1 MSQYQY
7 IDKIYNEERRLIQQA
22 ERDKRLVFFVGA
34 GASIPSGMPSWK
46 EAIEIIKER
55 MDVAPQNDFLK
66 IPQYYYVQY
75 GKRDYTRLMRE
86 VFKHKKMLSPNDIHH
101 EIFKFQVS
109 TIVTTNYD
117 YLLEEAAKAT
127 YRVVDVISRDS
138 DLVYGFAESKIIK
151 MHGDFEHDN
160 FVLKEEDYLNYAKN
174 FRLLTAYIKALIA
187 GNTLVFIGYS
197 FNDPDLKQIFSWVK
211 EILGRDMPRSYMIV
225 ADRPYSEM
233 EVNYFKAFGIEL
245 LYAARKIVA
254 YETLKI
260 EKRTLRMLKFLRK
273 EEDISELDKVYQFLI
288 PFQDMNY
295 VHLKYIE
302 RAFRLIGVHLNDN
315 KIMMDDARDKGR
327 EILDGIRA
335 IATEQVALFR
345 ERYEVPEKDI
355 EKYRSIYEVLVKSSA
370 YFLAAS
376 ADHEHVMKIPDETE
390 ILLQRAISADRIMR
404 AVMSYNMDELRRFR
418 HKNKELL
425 SERNPL
431 LYMEQAALSY
441 HLLEYA
447 AAYEYLK
454 KAALGFYQ
462 QEQFGWYFIAQMNQ
476 KYLANIISQE
486 FPPRCTREE
495 CERIQKEVKNI
506 DLDKIFYSL
515 PQIGFAQNEFLRE
528 LYTMQLF
535 YIDFIS
541 AHDKSEEAEEEAQT
555 SYVMYVKT
563 PSISQ
568 LWQQVV
574 DSWSYVIKNYVFVD
588 RYREFSRSLQL
599 YAQTVLTTITTPDIP
614 SEKGALPIGECG
626 NIKVSELTGDD
637 VFFILRY
644 CSAKNMER
652 ILSKADMDLISVTQ
666 DGQERLECILNNI
679 QQLGGMQR
687 DEIFEKILILL
698 YYIPLTTELIAMI
711 LHELTQRIFGI
722 DFRSRANKVAN
733 LFSRIARQKCISKEH
748 EECISL
754 LHEYLDS
761 ILQAIIGGRIDKNG
775 ACLVLSYGLSLYKG
789 IQNEKFASEHI
800 SSLMQEKYLYVLDVL
815 YPYVDGA
822 ARRGIRSL
830 ARRRKW
836 EWDIAAMELFCRL
849 LRSGILKSTVK
860 LEEAF
865 FDFAKTIKDDRG
877 KGYPSQYENAL
888 VYITNANLSG
898 CFKQKDKA
906 REFVQKSGISFYDW
920 IFNWEDF
927 DYAKFNIDWLARCAE
942 NLLKTI
948 GENVRVRK
956 KIQEAVRKQYLD
968 GYINASAM
976 RRYFE
981 IFAV

>member
-7 IDKIYNEERRLIQQA
+7 IDKVYNEERRLIQQA

-46 EAIEIIKER
+46 EAMEIIRKR
-55 MDVAPQNDFLK
+55 MDVASQNDFLK

-160 FVLKEEDYLNYAKN
+160 FVLKEEDYLNYAQN
-174 FRLLTAYIKALIA
+174 FRLLAAYIKALIA

-211 EILGRDMPRSYMIV
+211 EILGSDMPRSYMIV

-245 LYAARKIVA
+245 LYAARKIIA

-260 EKRTLRMLKFLRK
+260 EKRTLGMLEFLRK
-273 EEDISELDKVYQFLI
+273 EEDISDLDKIYRFLI
-288 PFQDMNY
+288 PFQEMNY
-295 VHLKYIE
+295 VHLKYIKS
-302 RAFRLIGVHLNDN
+302 AFRLIGIRLHDN
-315 KIMMDDARDKGR
+315 KIMMDDACDTGR
-327 EILDGIRA
+327 EILEGIRA
-335 IATEQVALFR
+335 IAAKQVASFI
-345 ERYEVPEKDI
+345 ERYKVPEKDI
-355 EKYRSIYEVLVKSSA
+355 EKYQAIYEVLVKSSA

-376 ADHEHVMKIPDETE
+376 ADREHVMKIPDETE
-390 ILLQRAISADRIMR
+390 ILQQRAISADRIMR
-404 AVMSYNMDELRRFR
+404 AVMSYNMAELRTFR

-441 HLLEYA
+441 HLFEYA
-447 AAYEYLK
+447 AAYEYLQ
-454 KAALGFYQ
+454 KAAMGFYQ
-462 QEQFGWYFIAQMNQ
+462 QEKFGWYFIAQMNQ
-476 KYLANIISQE
+476 KYLANMISQE
-486 FPPRCTREE
+486 FPPRCTIEE
-495 CERIQKEVKNI
+495 GKRIQKEAANI
-506 DLDKIFYSL
+506 NLDKIFYSL
-515 PQIGFAQNEFLRE
+515 PQIGYAQNEFLRE

-541 AHDKSEEAEEEAQT
+541 AHDKSEEAEREAQT
-555 SYVMYVKT
+555 SYVMYVKK

-568 LWQQVV
+568 LWQQVE

-614 SEKGALPIGECG
+614 SENGALLIGECG

-652 ILSKADMDLISVTQ
+652 ILSSADIGIISVTK
-666 DGQERLECILNNI
+666 DGQERLERILNNI
-679 QQLGGMQR
+679 QQLDGMQR
-687 DEIFEKILILL
+687 DEIFEKILTLL

-711 LHELTQRIFGI
+711 LHELTQRVSGM
-722 DFRSRANKVAN
+722 DFHSRANKVAN
-733 LFSRIARQKCISKEH
+733 LFSRIARQKHISKEH

-775 ACLVLSYGLSLYKG
+775 ACLVLSHGLSLYKG

-822 ARRGIRSL
+822 ARRDIRSL
-830 ARRRKW
+830 AGRKKW

-849 LRSGILKSTVK
+849 LRSGVLKSTSE
-860 LEEAF
+860 LENAL
-865 FDFAKTIKDDRG
+865 FDFVQPIEDDRG
-877 KGYPSQYENAL
+877 KVYPSQYESAL
-888 VYITNANLSG
+888 VHITNADLSG
-898 CFKQKDKA
+898 GFKQKDKA
-906 REFVQKSGISFYDW
+906 REFVQKSGIPFYAWISDW
-920 IFNWEDF
+920 ENF
-927 DYAKFNIDWLARCAE
+927 DYANFNVDWLACCAE

-948 GENVRVRK
+948 GENVQVRK

-968 GYINASAM
+968 GHRNASAM